1 MSKCQDVYQ
10 EPIIM
15 KMPGCTARIFRPV
28 LTEAE
33 RAKRMKEIEKAAE
46 KVLKEAMRGA
56 MNAKKNSKRNS

>member
-15 KMPGCTARIFRPV
+15 NMQGCVARIYRPV

-33 RAKRMKEIEKAAE
+33 RAKRMKAIHNAAE
-46 KVLKEAMRGA
+46 KVLKEVIRAERERA
-56 MNAKKNSKRNS
+56 